1 MPLQFAQPISIWAQ
15 EKKNTDHVDEEWICF
30 LLKLIT
36 VVFHSLID
44 RFQNSYSNMVEP
56 RDKNTSNQKLMM
68 ETGKGRIAD
77 LTKHFNW
84 KRIGKN
90 TELQN

>member
-1 MPLQFAQPISIWAQ
+1 
-15 EKKNTDHVDEEWICF
+15 
-30 LLKLIT
+30 
-36 VVFHSLID
+36 
-44 RFQNSYSNMVEP
+44 MVEP